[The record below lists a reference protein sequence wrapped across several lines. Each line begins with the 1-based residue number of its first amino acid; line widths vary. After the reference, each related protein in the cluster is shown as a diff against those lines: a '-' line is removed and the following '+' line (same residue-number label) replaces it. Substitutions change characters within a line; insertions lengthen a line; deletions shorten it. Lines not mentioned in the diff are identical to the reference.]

1 MPAIPLIDA
10 HLHLW
15 DPARFAYP
23 WLADFPSLAKAH
35 GPAELEAALGS
46 LEVTGLVFVQCD
58 CEPAQAAREVD
69 WVRGLAATE
78 TPIGAIVAGLQ
89 VELGEEVR
97 GQLEAYAADPRVK
110 GVRRLIQSEQDPDF
124 CLRPDFVQGVGRL
137 AAHDLSFDLCLRHEQ
152 LEAVTRLVGLL
163 PDVRFVLDHL
173 AKPDVRAGALDP
185 WRARLRELA
194 ARPNVVCKLSGLVT
208 EADHAAWTPE
218 DLRPFVDHAVDCFGF
233 ERLMFGSDWPVSTL
247 AGGYRAWVEA
257 LDSLLAGISLDEARQ
272 FWRESAARTYRMGLD

>member
-1 MPAIPLIDA
+1 
-10 HLHLW
+10 
-15 DPARFAYP
+15 
-23 WLADFPSLAKAH
+23 
-35 GPAELEAALGS
+35 
-46 LEVTGLVFVQCD
+46 
-58 CEPAQAAREVD
+58 
-69 WVRGLAATE
+69 
-78 TPIGAIVAGLQ
+78 
-89 VELGEEVR
+89 
-97 GQLEAYAADPRVK
+97 
-110 GVRRLIQSEQDPDF
+110 LIQSEQDPDF

-257 LDSLLAGISLDEARQ
+257 LDSLLADISLDEARQ
-272 FWRESAARTYRMGLD
+272 VWRESAARTYRMGLD